1 MTQNPNLTMSKSQN
15 TLNEYDS
22 PWKEIIEQFFPEFM
36 SFFFPDID
44 SEIDWNQPYEFLD
57 NELEKITQDA
67 EIGKRYADKLVKVF
81 LIDGAETWLLVHIE
95 IQGYKESDFGFRMF
109 IYNRRIGEKHNKE
122 VVSLAILCDP
132 DPNYRPQQYQH
143 NRWGCELSFKFP
155 IIKLLDFEDQEQWIE
170 NARNIFSIVVT
181 AHLKSIKIKQP
192 EKRKTWKMKLVKALY
207 KNGYDRAIIIALFRF
222 IDWVIALPKGI
233 DDEFSTELHQFEEQ
247 QQMRYVTSIERIA
260 IKKTETSIL
269 LRQMK
274 KKFGDLSNEL
284 ESRITDADSEQLEQ
298 WSENVLTAET
308 INEVFH

>member
-36 SFFFPDID
+36 SFFFPDIA

-95 IQGYKESDFGFRMF
+95 VQGYKESDFGFRMF
-109 IYNRRIGEKHNKE
+109 IYNRRIAEKHNKE

-132 DPNYRPQQYQH
+132 DPNYQPQQYQH
-143 NRWGCELSFKFP
+143 NRWGCELNFKFP
-155 IIKLLDFEDQEQWIE
+155 IIKLLDFEDQEQSID
-170 NARNIFSIVVT
+170 NASNIFSIIVT
-181 AHLKSIKIKQP
+181 AHLKSINIKQS
-192 EKRKTWKMKLVKALY
+192 EKRKVWKMKLVKALY

-233 DDEFSTELHQFEEQ
+233 DDEFSTELQQFEKELKV
-247 QQMRYVTSIERIA
+247 RYVTSIERIG
-260 IKKTETSIL
+260 IKKGEANIL
-269 LRQMK
+269 LRLMK

-298 WSENVLTAET
+298 WSENVLTAES